1 MMNEGER
8 YEEYIKKHYES
19 ITSTREKENKFDK
32 IKEKEATYLIKLA
45 LVISSEDSS
54 QRSATGNPSNGPST

>member
-32 IKEKEATYLIKLA
+32 I
-45 LVISSEDSS
+45 
-54 QRSATGNPSNGPST
+54 